1 MESNKP
7 VRVTGE
13 IFYANDMVEFNEY
26 TEASQKYVAQI
37 GKLSEAAAEALKDLG
52 IHVGE
57 NDTKGLNISCKSNYK
72 HKVVDEE
79 GNDIDPKIIGNGTKC
94 VAVVG
99 TYTWKFGKK
108 SGQAASLKKLI
119 VTDLVK
125 YEPTSASEEKK
136 KEEEFD
142 DVL

>member
-26 TEASQKYVAQI
+26 TEANQKYVAQI
-37 GKLSEAAAEALKDLG
+37 GKLSEAAAEALRG
-52 IHVGE
+52 IGVHVGE
-57 NDTKGLNISCKSNYK
+57 NDTKGLNVSCKSNYK
-72 HKVVDEE
+72 HKVVDED
-79 GNDIDPKIIGNGTKC
+79 GNEIDPKIIGNGTKC
-94 VAVVG
+94 VAVIG

-108 SGQAASLKKLI
+108 SGLAASLKKLI
-119 VTDLVK
+119 VTDLIK
-125 YEPTSASEEKK
+125 YVPAEK

>member
-1 MESNKP
+1 MENKP

-13 IFYANDMVEFNEY
+13 IFFANDMVEFNSY

-37 GKLSEAAAEALKDLG
+37 GNLSDAAVDALKELG
-52 IHVGE
+52 VHVGE
-57 NDTKGLNISCKSNYK
+57 NDTKGKNISCKSNFP
-72 HKVVDEE
+72 HKVVDAD
-79 GNDIDPKIIGNGTKC
+79 GNEVDPKTIGNGSKC
-94 VAVVG
+94 IALVG
-99 TYTWKFGKK
+99 TYQWKFGKK
-108 SGQAASLKKLI
+108 TGLAASLKKLI

-125 YEPTSASEEKK
+125 YVPSEK

>member
-1 MESNKP
+1 MENKP

-13 IFYANDMVEFNEY
+13 IFFANDMVEFNSY

-37 GKLSEAAAEALKDLG
+37 GNLSDAAVDALKELG
-52 IHVGE
+52 VHVGE
-57 NDTKGLNISCKSNYK
+57 NDTKGKNISCKSNFP
-72 HKVVDEE
+72 HKVVDTD
-79 GNDIDPKIIGNGTKC
+79 GNEVDPKTIGNGSKC
-94 VAVVG
+94 IALVG
-99 TYTWKFGKK
+99 TYQWKFGKK
-108 SGQAASLKKLI
+108 TGLAASLKKLI

-125 YEPTSASEEKK
+125 YVPSEK